1 MVAPDMIAALLS
13 THRPVDP
20 QPGSVIAERF
30 RLVREIARGG
40 MGVVYEARHVITQ
53 RVVALK
59 FVPHDTSDQRLAS
72 QRIEQEARALGACRH
87 SSIVDVV
94 DAGVAR
100 ELGAY
105 LAMEMLDGRTLDGI
119 LAARKTLTPSEVFR
133 LAGSIGAALSHAHSR
148 GVVHRDVKP
157 SNIFIARGSD
167 GSESIKL
174 IDFGIA
180 GSVKPEQVAPPSG
193 RITRG
198 GDMLGT
204 LDYVPPEQLSSPD
217 VANPRSDQYALAT
230 TLLECLSG
238 SLPTLTDRLAGAARL
253 PRLSEIVPELSREAS
268 EAIVRAMSP
277 IPANRFESVDAFL
290 AALFQGGVAPGAD
303 VSLLRRPAVAK
314 PSGQENVATRRK
326 HPRAPYI
333 TPCRVVRSD
342 GSTIDG
348 RSEDISEG
356 GLLIVLPVNY
366 RGATTTSSDR
376 IQARF
381 ALPTTGVV
389 ATVSGT
395 VRWLK
400 DGQGRAAL
408 GVMFDEPDEAV
419 RHSIATYVRLVGT
432 EPAA

>member
-1 MVAPDMIAALLS
+1 
-13 THRPVDP
+13 
-20 QPGSVIAERF
+20 
-30 RLVREIARGG
+30 
-40 MGVVYEARHVITQ
+40 MGVVYEARHVVTQ

-59 FVPHDTSDQRLAS
+59 LVPHTTSDQRIAS

-87 SSIVDVV
+87 PSIVDVV

-133 LAGSIGAALSHAHSR
+133 VAGSIGAALSHAHAR

-157 SNIFIARGSD
+157 SNIFIARSPEGT
-167 GSESIKL
+167 ESIKL

-180 GSVKPEQVAPPSG
+180 GGVNPEHVAPQSG

-217 VANPRSDQYALAT
+217 QANPRSDQYSLAT

-238 SLPTLTDRLAGAARL
+238 TLPTLTDRLAGAARL
-253 PRLSEIVPELSREAS
+253 PRLSEIVPDLSREAS
-268 EAIVRAMSP
+268 EAIIRAMSP
-277 IPANRFESVDAFL
+277 IPANRFASIDAFL
-290 AALFQGGVAPGAD
+290 AALFQGGVAPGAE
-303 VSLLRRPAVAK
+303 VSLLRRAAAAK
-314 PSGQENVATRRK
+314 PSAPENVATRRK

-333 TPCRVVRSD
+333 TPCRVVRGD

-356 GLLIVLPVNY
+356 GILIVLPVNY
-366 RGATTTSSDR
+366 RGASASGSER

-389 ATVSGT
+389 ATVAGT

-408 GVMFDEPDEAV
+408 GVMFDEPEEAV

-432 EPAA
+432 EPSA

>member
-13 THRPVDP
+13 SHRPVDP
-20 QPGSVIAERF
+20 QPGSTIADRF

-40 MGVVYEARHVITQ
+40 MGVVFEARHVITQ

-87 SSIVDVV
+87 PSIVDVV
-94 DAGVAR
+94 DAGIAR
-100 ELGAY
+100 EIGAY
-105 LAMEMLDGRTLDGI
+105 LAMEMLEGRTLDGI
-119 LAARKTLTPSEVFR
+119 LAARKTLLASEAFR
-133 LAGSIGAALSHAHSR
+133 VAGAIGAALSHAHGK

-157 SNIFIARGSD
+157 SNIFVARD
-167 GSESIKL
+167 ESIKL

-180 GSVKPEQVAPPSG
+180 GSVKPDHVAPPSG

-204 LDYVPPEQLSSPD
+204 LDYVPPEQLSAPD
-217 VANPRSDQYALAT
+217 VVNPRSDQYALAT
-230 TLLECLSG
+230 TLLECLTG
-238 SLPTLTDRLAGAARL
+238 GLPSLTDRLAGAARL
-253 PRLSEIVPELSREAS
+253 PRLSEIVPDLPREAS
-268 EAIVRAMSP
+268 DAIVRAMSP
-277 IPANRFESVDAFL
+277 IPANRFESIDAFL
-290 AALFQGGVAPGAD
+290 AALFQGGAAPGPE
-303 VSLLRRPAVAK
+303 VSLLRRVSNPKTPAAV
-314 PSGQENVATRRK
+314 QDVATRRK
-326 HPRAPYI
+326 HARAPYI

-356 GLLIVLPVNY
+356 GILIVLPVNY
-366 RGATTTSSDR
+366 RGATASGSEQ

-381 ALPTTGVV
+381 ALPTTVVV

-408 GVMFDEPDEAV
+408 GVMFDEPGEVV
-419 RHSIATYVRLVGT
+419 RKSIATYVRLVGT
-432 EPAA
+432 EAS